1 MASRVDELLCGNPI
15 ISHSNSPIGATLRSS
30 AIIASGY
37 QWRRRGAQWC
47 TRGAQCAQ
55 WYPNGTHRDPRGAQ
69 GDPSGA
75 QWDSRGGQWDPTCAE
90 RDRRTARLE
99 GKGQGSGLV
108 PGRRVGQGRAQW
120 LGLERGAG
128 AGLAAG
134 IPLKSTKIPKFLN
147 ILLNFMKFRHFGV
160 NMLNSTKFAKFH

>member
-1 MASRVDELLCGNPI
+1 MLSSLSLSSSDHFTRQFANRRNPKEF
-15 ISHSNSPIGATLRSS
+15 SCHCLRLSVAPKGSS
-30 AIIASGY
+30 MVHK
-37 QWRRRGAQWC
+37 C

-75 QWDSRGGQWDPTCAE
+75 QWDSCGGQWDPTCAE

-120 LGLERGAG
+120 LGLGRGAG
-128 AGLAAG
+128 AVLAAG
-134 IPLKSTKIPKFLN
+134 ITQNQLKYIDYLMFCWISQTLDNPQS
-147 ILLNFMKFRHFGV
+147 MC
-160 NMLNSTKFAKFH
+160 